1 MKTNRL
7 TFFVCSALVVVCAIA
22 YLLSAEG
29 LSIEVF
35 QNLLMGI
42 TTGAIISV
50 VISLIGYFRDRDA
63 LVFKATNT
71 SVNAYIDL
79 SVLRELT
86 GYALGS
92 IGHTEKMRDIPFNII
107 SSIARKTFDDC
118 NDVSSELYAPF
129 YKSGELARRYRDFAS
144 FRSVFQNMALIAQS
158 IESISLQIDNE
169 VMRTTIASANLCQ
182 PTQPL
187 PQLQEWNKLLLVR
200 VSKFHEHVTDRTMQ
214 YEAIAQYFVNRAHGK
229 NAWKNARQK
238 IDAEVAEIM
247 SNYAISDTSIS

>member
-92 IGHTEKMRDIPFNII
+92 IGHTEKMRDIPLI
-107 SSIARKTFDDC
+107 SSHPLPERLLMIAMMFQ
-118 NDVSSELYAPF
+118 
-129 YKSGELARRYRDFAS
+129 AS
-144 FRSVFQNMALIAQS
+144 CMLPS
-158 IESISLQIDNE
+158 IRAESLQGDIVISL
-169 VMRTTIASANLCQ
+169 L
-182 PTQPL
+182 
-187 PQLQEWNKLLLVR
+187 
-200 VSKFHEHVTDRTMQ
+200 F
-214 YEAIAQYFVNRAHGK
+214 AQCF
-229 NAWKNARQK
+229 K
-238 IDAEVAEIM
+238 IWL
-247 SNYAISDTSIS
+247 